1 MKIDP
6 VLDLPIAAAVFFTVE
21 VSLTITVNVSLTA
34 TSASRSTT
42 VTSPELLLID
52 TLSWERRRKKNKDI
66 YKDKYTASI
75 SKEIKNL

>member
-1 MKIDP
+1 MKIDH
-6 VLDLPIAAAVFFTVE
+6 VLDLPIAVAVFFTVE

-52 TLSWERRRKKNKDI
+52 TLSWERRRKKKDI

>member
-1 MKIDP
+1 MKMDP
-6 VLDLPIAAAVFFTVE
+6 VLDLPTAVAVFFTVE

-42 VTSPELLLID
+42 LTSPELSLID
-52 TLSWERRRKKNKDI
+52 TLSWERRRKKNI